1 MRVWVTRTN
10 RWHTCESNM
19 LTCGEPNLPALI
31 WDELFSEILRLRTEV
46 GKRTLGRS
54 KWTPLLNRWFKNT
67 SMYTQHNTN
76 YHLLRASIQQT
87 LCSCVN
93 FLCWI
98 NTFLSVLKPLVILG
112 GVLPQIISGQK
123 TKNCPGGCFLCQRP
137 RSVSGWKVP
146 CDHSLFP
153 VRDFY
158 LLLFTMS
165 QSHQIWFHDA
175 YAIN

>member
-1 MRVWVTRTN
+1 
-10 RWHTCESNM
+10 M
-19 LTCGEPNLPALI
+19 LAWDELNLTTLI
-31 WDELFSEILRLRTEV
+31 WDEQFSVILRLRAEV
-46 GKRTLGRS
+46 GKRPLGRS
-54 KWTPLLNRWFKNT
+54 KWTLLLNRWFKNI
-67 SMYTQHNTN
+67 SVYTLQNAS

-98 NTFLSVLKPLVILG
+98 NISFCPKTAGNSGRGAATENLWAKDKKLSWWMR
-112 GVLPQIISGQK
+112 
-123 TKNCPGGCFLCQRP
+123 QRP
-137 RSVSGWKVP
+137 WHASGWKVP

-165 QSHQIWFHDA
+165 QSHWIWFHDA
-175 YAIN
+175 YAINLVLCFVCVVS